1 MKREARKEG
10 LMEAKFLPTHARRL
24 PRFDATFGAA
34 QSDVLGA
41 MDAAGDDIPYQ
52 RPEIGLA
59 LPGVGLVRD
68 HVPLRLR
75 DPFGSGHELTLDVS
89 LQLGTE
95 VPADKRGIHT
105 SRIGSLLAESVQ
117 EVHGSL
123 QEYAHTLAG
132 RLSAAEYGGDAAVV
146 ARGTMSYLERVEG
159 WKDDKEK
166 TSLEHLDLHATSTL
180 RRGVWSDAAG
190 FGFNHITACPCV
202 QQTYKHALQQAKGD
216 ISAALAQVAP
226 LLTHSQRCQSRVT
239 LHHLPGPLPFLRL
252 FEAVDAVVYRVQN
265 TLPREF
271 ELHLVYRAHDN
282 PQFIEDAARQ
292 MAAAVARAL
301 GPEYEGTRLGLHS
314 TSMESIHDFDIV
326 SELELP
332 LPALWKVLG

>member
-1 MKREARKEG
+1 MDT
-10 LMEAKFLPTHARRL
+10 KFLPTHQRRM
-24 PRFDATFGAA
+24 PRFDKTFGVAES
-34 QSDVLGA
+34 QVLGA

-52 RPEIGLA
+52 KPEVGLA

-68 HVPLRLR
+68 HVPVRLR
-75 DPFGSGHELTLDVS
+75 DPFGSGREVTLPVS
-89 LQLGTE
+89 LQMLTE

-123 QEYAHTLAG
+123 QEYAHTLAT
-132 RLSAAEYGGDAAVV
+132 RLSTAEYGGDATVT
-146 ARGTMSYLERVEG
+146 ARGTLTYLERVEG
-159 WKDDKEK
+159 WKDDKDK
-166 TSLEHLDLHATSTL
+166 TSLEHLDLHASATL
-180 RRGVWSDAAG
+180 RGGHWSTSAG

-216 ISAALAQVAP
+216 VSAALAQVAP

-239 LHHLPGPLPFLRL
+239 LHQLPGPLPFLRV
-252 FEAVDAVVYRVQN
+252 FEAVDDVVYRVQN

-271 ELHLVYRAHDN
+271 ELHLVYRAHRK

-301 GPEYEGTRLGLHS
+301 GPEFEGSRLGLHS

-326 SELELP
+326 SELDLP
-332 LPALWKVLG
+332 LTALWKVLG